1 VLTLDMTH
9 DCYKFVRALDAKPFR
24 QVMTAVLGLMQ
35 DPSPHDAAALTQ
47 TPYLRV
53 DCGEYRIIYY
63 VDGQVLRVV
72 LIGKRNDDDV
82 YKRLRRLLR

>member
-1 VLTLDMTH
+1 VLSLDMTN
-9 DCYKFVRALDAKPFR
+9 DCHKFVRALDAKPFR
-24 QVMTAVLGLMQ
+24 QVMSALLSLMQ
-35 DPSPHDAAALTQ
+35 NPHPHDSAALTQ
-47 TPYLRV
+47 TPYRRV

-63 VDGQVLRVV
+63 VDGPVLRAV

>member
-1 VLTLDMTH
+1 MLSLDMTH

-24 QVMTAVLGLMQ
+24 QVMSALLSLMQ
-35 DPSPHDAAALTQ
+35 NPQPHDSATLTN
-47 TPYLRV
+47 TPYRRV
-53 DCGEYRIIYY
+53 DCGEYRIIYS
-63 VDGQVLRVV
+63 VDGPVLRAV